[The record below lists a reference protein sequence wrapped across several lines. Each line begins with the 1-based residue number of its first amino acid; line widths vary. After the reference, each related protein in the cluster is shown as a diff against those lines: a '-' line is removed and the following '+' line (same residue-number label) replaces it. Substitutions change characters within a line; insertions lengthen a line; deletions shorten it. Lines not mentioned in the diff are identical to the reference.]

1 MDGKEGVKKACQRGK
16 GGVGGGGVGPL
27 TLKQMAD
34 VLSRRVSDPSFI

>member
-1 MDGKEGVKKACQRGK
+1 MDGKEGVKKACQRGN
-16 GGVGGGGVGPL
+16 GGVGGWVGPL

>member
-1 MDGKEGVKKACQRGK
+1 MDGREGVKKACQRGK
-16 GGVGGGGVGPL
+16 GGGVGPL